1 MTASA
6 ASKYT
11 EQSHV
16 RHKPTC
22 TCKRG
27 VAYHKQTCTCRWG
40 VASAGARA
48 GATPDHARAG
58 ASKEAKQAMQAEQA
72 EQPEQAEQ
80 ANTSTS
86 ARTLALADR
95 ALHGTKP
102 SKQRKHKTGQKQNK
116 TNQKD
121 KKSQRRRGSAENALK
136 LEYKRPTH

>member
-6 ASKYT
+6 ASNYT

-48 GATPDHARAG
+48 GATPDDARAG
-58 ASKEAKQAMQAEQA
+58 ASKEAVQAEQA
-72 EQPEQAEQ
+72 EQPQQAEQ
-80 ANTSTS
+80 ANISTST
-86 ARTLALADR
+86 RTLARANR
-95 ALHGTKP
+95 ALHAKKE
-102 SKQRKHKTGQKQNK
+102 SKQRKH
-116 TNQKD
+116 
-121 KKSQRRRGSAENALK
+121 S
-136 LEYKRPTH
+136 